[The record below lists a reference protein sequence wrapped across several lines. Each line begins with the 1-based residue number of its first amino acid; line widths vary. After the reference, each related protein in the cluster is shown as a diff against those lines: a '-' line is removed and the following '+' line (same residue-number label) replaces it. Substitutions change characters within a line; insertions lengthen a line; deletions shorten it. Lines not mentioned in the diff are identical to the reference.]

1 MVHTVNGAV
10 RSRGAALV
18 SVSAAD
24 ADRSKAALSPFN
36 THKDGRTTLSG
47 SGNAILSEVFT
58 G

>member
-1 MVHTVNGAV
+1 MVHSVNGGV

-18 SVSAAD
+18 SISCAD

-47 SGNAILSEVFT
+47 SGRAGVVVVST